1 MLARAQVQPRS
12 LVVDILQLEHFLA
25 VVDERSFT
33 RAAERLYRTQSALS
47 QSIKKL
53 EDEIGAS
60 LFARDLHDVSLT
72 EAGKVLVDYG
82 RRMINLRDEATL
94 KLGRLKSL
102 ETGALSIAAHESAAV
117 YLLPG
122 PIRAYLEQYPH
133 VKVGIYRN
141 RLEEIPSRVM
151 DRAVEVGFVKE
162 EPAFRELQWVD
173 VHSDKMVLIAC
184 PNHPLASRPRV
195 CIRDLDGVPFVV
207 HHLCSSTED
216 IICRLFEKYDSK
228 LNVVAELWSFE
239 NIKTFVHEDVGLAI
253 VPRITVMQELRDGVI
268 VEIPVDELKIPRRTV
283 MIFRPNYLSDSAME
297 LIKLVKRLSSS
308 RSGREDLGIK
318 KENLL
323 PA

>member
-1 MLARAQVQPRS
+1 M
-12 LVVDILQLEHFLA
+12 DILQLEHFLA

-53 EDEIGAS
+53 EEELSAP
-60 LFARDLHDVSLT
+60 LFVRDLHDVSLT
-72 EAGKVLVDYG
+72 EAGKLLVDYG
-82 RRMINLRDEATL
+82 RRMISLRDEATR

-122 PIRAYLEQYPH
+122 PIRAYLQQYPD
-133 VKVGIYRN
+133 VKVGIYRS

-162 EPAFRELQWVD
+162 EPVFHELQWVD
-173 VHSDKMVLIAC
+173 VHSDEMVLIAS
-184 PNHPLASRPRV
+184 PNHPLVARPRV
-195 CIRDLDGVPFVV
+195 CIRELDGVPFIV

-216 IICRLFEKYDSK
+216 IISRLFEQYKSR
-228 LNVVAELWSFE
+228 LHVVAELWSFE
-239 NIKTFVHEDVGLAI
+239 NIKSFVREDVGLAI

-268 VEIPVDELKIPRRTV
+268 AEIPVDEIRIPRRTV
-283 MIFRPNYLSDSAME
+283 MIFRRNYLSDSAME
-297 LIKLVKRLSSS
+297 LIKLVKRLSSAHS
-308 RSGREDLGIK
+308 EREESGVVQGRLVS
-318 KENLL
+318 
-323 PA
+323 A